1 MLKHFWINFEQG
13 TSQGKCSFW
22 APSAKYPPS
31 LFSIL
36 GIGEVV
42 DSDLKN
48 LIKASL
54 RDIGAVRLYCLCQ
67 KESEQKLMRL
77 WCSSSKVQTAMFEL
91 RNLMTYDWEILDA
104 FLLYSQ
110 IDSP

>member
-1 MLKHFWINFEQG
+1 VLKHFWIDFQYG

-22 APSAKYPPS
+22 APSAKYPSS
-31 LFSIL
+31 LFPIL

-48 LIKASL
+48 LVKASL
-54 RDIGAVRLYCLCQ
+54 RDIGAIRLYCLCQ

-77 WCSSSKVQTAMFEL
+77 WCSNSRVNTAMIQL
-91 RNLMTYDWEILDA
+91 QGLMTYDWEILDA
-104 FLLYSQ
+104 FLLFSQ